1 MNGFAKQVI
10 FLGCRS
16 IRVMAEGS
24 YYNDYEKITI
34 DQEQNSNFQHYKSAT

>member
-1 MNGFAKQVI
+1 MNGFAKQVV

-24 YYNDYEKITI
+24 YYNDYGKNNNRLGTKL
-34 DQEQNSNFQHYKSAT
+34 NFSTL